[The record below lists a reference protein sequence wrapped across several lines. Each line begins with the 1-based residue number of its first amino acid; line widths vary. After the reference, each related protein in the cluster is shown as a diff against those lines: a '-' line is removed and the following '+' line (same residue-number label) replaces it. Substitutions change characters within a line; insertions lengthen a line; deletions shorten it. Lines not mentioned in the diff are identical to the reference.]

1 MLIVLKSQFHNFET
15 IFLKTRRVLPAVH
28 KIQFECQFFD
38 ELPPTKSSAT
48 LLYCHIKAFESSA
61 VFLTKYF
68 TTTWRQPGITTANTG
83 RQTVSSRVLH
93 ERKLFKSP
101 LLRLAHNWSVY
112 GGTFDRLYVFDSG
125 RFSWNLF
132 LNCDSAFA
140 FLFCNENFIFFSQER
155 LFFLKKTALS
165 CIFFRIS
172 IDNLGPYMC

>member
-38 ELPPTKSSAT
+38 ELPPTKAVQLFYTVTSRH
-48 LLYCHIKAFESSA
+48 LNSSA

-101 LLRLAHNWSVY
+101 LSRLAHNWSVY

-132 LNCDSAFA
+132 LNCDTGFA
-140 FLFCNENFIFFSQER
+140 FYFERELYFFSHKKDC
-155 LFFLKKTALS
+155 FF
-165 CIFFRIS
+165 
-172 IDNLGPYMC
+172 